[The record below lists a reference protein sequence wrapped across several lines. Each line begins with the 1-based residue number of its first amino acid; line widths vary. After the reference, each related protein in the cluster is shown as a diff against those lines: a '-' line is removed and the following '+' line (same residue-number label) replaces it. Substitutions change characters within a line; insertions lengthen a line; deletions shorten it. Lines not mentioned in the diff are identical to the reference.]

1 MRNQHKRGEK
11 GGAYQDGWMSV
22 VHHVIPEADTSWGDS
37 AAGDTA
43 VDGFE
48 DVREVDPYYFVKP

>member
-1 MRNQHKRGEK
+1 MKRGGG

-48 DVREVDPYYFVKP
+48 EVREVDPYYFVKP